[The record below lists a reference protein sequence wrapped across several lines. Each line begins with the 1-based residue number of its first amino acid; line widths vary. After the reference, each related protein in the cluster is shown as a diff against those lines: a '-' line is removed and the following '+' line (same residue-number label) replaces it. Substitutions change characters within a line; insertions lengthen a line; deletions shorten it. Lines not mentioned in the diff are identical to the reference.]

1 MMTTR
6 RIDQIW
12 LFGGLALVILLV
24 TGGWL
29 MMIKPQYT
37 ARDSVNADTADTL
50 IQLTKEQKKLAE
62 LKKQLNQVNDYKAT
76 LTTAQRALPYGKT
89 TNKIPEFLKQLQT
102 LGSTYDVEV
111 SGYAASA
118 PEESKDTPTVSQLPI
133 TLNIEG
139 SIEKIT
145 PFLKHLQTKQ
155 PRAVLIESAKL
166 SAGEEAWELSLTL
179 MAFITSTE
187 TITVKS

>member
-6 RIDQIW
+6 RNDQIW

-24 TGGWL
+24 TGGWF

-118 PEESKDTPTVSQLPI
+118 PEESKETPTVTRLPI

-139 SIEKIT
+139 SIDKIT
-145 PFLKHLQTKQ
+145 PFLKHLQAKQ

-166 SAGEEAWELSLTL
+166 AASEQGWELSLTL
-179 MAFITSTE
+179 KAFITSTE

>member
-62 LKKQLNQVNDYKAT
+62 LKKQLNQVDDYKAT